1 MCYLILLCC
10 IAANGTGVPSMKR
23 SNKLKLRWREIRM
36 IAHGLASTNHVVL
49 AHIIPI
55 RRCNLACGYCN
66 EYDDFSPP
74 VPTDEMIRRIDR
86 LAFLK
91 TSIVTI
97 SGGEPL
103 LHPDIEKIIAR
114 IRHHGMIA
122 GIITNGYLLTPKKIE
137 ALNDAGLE
145 HLQISIDNLQPDS
158 VSLKSLKVLDKK
170 LQYRAEFAE
179 FSVKINSVIGG
190 GIQNPEDAIAIT
202 NRAVELGF
210 ASSLGIIHDGA
221 GAVKALNRRE
231 ERVYQEIKNYGKH
244 SYSRFYWF
252 QENLARGKT
261 NDWRCR
267 AGARYLYICEDGLVH
282 YCSQQRGYPAIPL
295 EKYTFADIKREYMTK
310 KSFAPHC
317 TVGCVQKISMIDHW
331 RDPQADASSATLQPH
346 IGA

>member
-1 MCYLILLCC
+1 
-10 IAANGTGVPSMKR
+10 MKR
-23 SNKLKLRWREIRM
+23 LNKLKLRWREIRM
-36 IAHGLASTNHVVL
+36 IAYGLASTKHVVL

-103 LHPDIEKIIAR
+103 LHPDIEKIIER
-114 IRHHGMIA
+114 IRYHDMIA
-122 GIITNGYLLTPKKIE
+122 GLITNGYLLTPKKIE

-170 LQYRAEFAE
+170 LEYLAEFAE
-179 FSVKINSVIGG
+179 FSVNINSVIGG
-190 GIQNPEDAIAIT
+190 GIRTPEDAIAIT

-210 ASSLGIIHDGA
+210 ASSLGIIHDGT

-231 ERVYQEIKNYGKH
+231 ERVYREIKNYGKH
-244 SYSRFYWF
+244 GYSRFYWF

-295 EKYTFADIKREYMTK
+295 EKYTFADIQREYFSK
-310 KSFAPHC
+310 KACAPTC
-317 TVGCVQKISMIDHW
+317 TVGCVQKVSVIDHW
-331 RDPQADASSATLQPH
+331 RDPQSEESGLNAKYVIPSIHVDHFSSDST
-346 IGA
+346 